1 MTQLM
6 KFTAIC
12 GLALSQ
18 SLPAMAQKQNPADEL
33 NNIACVH
40 TEYPVSVLVDLL
52 KGEVLVVDDV
62 NG

>member
-1 MTQLM
+1 
-6 KFTAIC
+6 
-12 GLALSQ
+12 
-18 SLPAMAQKQNPADEL
+18 MAQKQNPADEL

-40 TEYPVSVLVDLL
+40 TEYPVSVLIDLL